1 MEEDTGIFGKFDLM
15 YGVTRAESFHMLSDA
30 HAKMGF
36 SVQHRNHLVNAY
48 VRNNYEN
55 FVSLAGTTTHFLS
68 PFHRDCGCREAVTSY
83 TRQKMKK
90 NESRARIMCLGLSY
104 LYFHFFL
111 VDGGC

>member
-55 FVSLAGTTTHFLS
+55 FVSLAGTTTHFCLLS
-68 PFHRDCGCREAVTSY
+68 TVTVGVG
-83 TRQKMKK
+83 KL
-90 NESRARIMCLGLSY
+90 SRATR
-104 LYFHFFL
+104 
-111 VDGGC
+111 DKR